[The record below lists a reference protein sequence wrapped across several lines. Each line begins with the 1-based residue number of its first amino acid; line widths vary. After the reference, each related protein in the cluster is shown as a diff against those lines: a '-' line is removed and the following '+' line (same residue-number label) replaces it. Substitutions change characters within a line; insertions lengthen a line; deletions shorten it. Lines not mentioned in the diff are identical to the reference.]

1 VGLRLP
7 KGLWSPVPK
16 RIRYHYRQ
24 GGLVERVVSRLPDRL
39 AARIDALRPGLA
51 IGFGGPLN
59 GQEARIAAVRE
70 MFGRLR
76 FDLVVETGTYRGMST
91 RFLRSLTTARVVT
104 IESEG
109 RYARYA
115 FRSLHDLPD
124 TKVILGDSATEIRRL
139 AAGPRPVSAARP
151 FFYLD
156 AHGEARLP
164 LRWELLEITSGW
176 PTFCALI
183 DDFEVPGDP
192 GYGADDFGPGFRLGV
207 DHLAGLA
214 LPGVAAF
221 WPTSPSALE
230 TGKRR
235 GWLVLAR
242 GDPMTTELRAMPG
255 LREDT
260 SSPIGGPH
268 PV

>member
-1 VGLRLP
+1 M
-7 KGLWSPVPK
+7 PK

-24 GGLVERVVSRLPDRL
+24 GGQVERVVARLPDRL
-39 AARIDALRPGLA
+39 AARIDAHRPGLA

-59 GQEARIAAVRE
+59 GQEARIGAVRE
-70 MFGRLR
+70 MFQRMS

-104 IESEG
+104 IESDG
-109 RYARYA
+109 RYARFA
-115 FRSLHDLPD
+115 FRSLRDLPD

-139 AAGPRPVSAARP
+139 AVGARPVVSERP

-164 LRWELLEITSGW
+164 LRWELLEIMSGW
-176 PTFCALI
+176 TTFCALI

-192 GYGADDFGPGFRLGV
+192 GYGVDDYGPGFRLCV
-207 DHLAGLA
+207 DHLAGLE
-214 LPGVAAF
+214 LPGVVGF
-221 WPTSPSALE
+221 WPATPSAAE

-242 GDPMTTELRAMPG
+242 GESMIGELRAMPG
-255 LREDT
+255 LREDAT
-260 SSPIGGPH
+260 GQLGRPH
-268 PV
+268 AA